1 MKRTFK
7 WMALL
12 ALITIT
18 FSGTNA
24 LAVEKTKKFHN
35 SWAVGGVETVNI
47 ANKFGEVRITNKGG
61 NQITIDVLVT
71 VEASSDSKANDLLDK
86 ISIAMQKK
94 GETVY
99 AKTIIENN
107 FNSQR
112 RFSINYVVNVPSDKN
127 LEISNKYGNT
137 IVNQL
142 FANGLFDIQYGNL
155 TANELKA
162 PGTDNMNVRIAYGK
176 ASIETANDLRLDL
189 QYSGGTVGKIK
200 DLLLQSKYSSLDLE
214 EGGNI
219 HIDSKYD
226 KYDFGKVASV
236 LATTKYTQVRIEKL
250 AKSLKIEAGYGS
262 IRVNEISA
270 DFESVSVT
278 NEYGQISLGL
288 GKASYAVD
296 ASCEYCGIS
305 YPESNFKGN
314 KMNERNTQ
322 TIDGEVG
329 NGGGG
334 TIYIR
339 SRYGEIRLG
348 D

>member
-7 WMALL
+7 WIALL
-12 ALITIT
+12 ALITIV
-18 FSGTNA
+18 FSATNA
-24 LAVEKTKKFHN
+24 LATEKTKKFHD
-35 SWAVGGVETVNI
+35 SWAASGIETVNI
-47 ANKFGEVRITNKGG
+47 VNKFGEVRITNKGG
-61 NQITIDVLVT
+61 NEITIDVLVT
-71 VEASSDSKANDLLDK
+71 VEASSENKAIGLLDK
-86 ISIAMQKK
+86 ISVSMQKNGK
-94 GETVY
+94 TVY
-99 AKTIIENN
+99 AKTTIENN
-107 FNSQR
+107 FSSQR
-112 RFSINYVVNVPSDKN
+112 RFSIDYVVNVPADKN

-142 FANGLFDIQYGNL
+142 FANGQFDIQYGNL

-162 PGTDNMNVRIAYGK
+162 PGTNNMNVRLAYGK

-189 QYSGGTVGKIK
+189 QYSGITVGKMK

-214 EGGNI
+214 EGGSI
-219 HIDSKYD
+219 RIDSKYD
-226 KYDFGKVASV
+226 KYNFGKVISV

-278 NEYGQISLGL
+278 NAYGQISLGL
-288 GKASYAVD
+288 GKASYSVD

-314 KMNERNTQ
+314 KMKERNTQ
-322 TIDGEVG
+322 TINGKVG
-329 NGGGG
+329 NGGR

-339 SRYGEIRLG
+339 SRYGEIRL
-348 D
+348 DD

>member
-7 WMALL
+7 WIALL
-12 ALITIT
+12 ALITIV
-18 FSGTNA
+18 FSATNA
-24 LAVEKTKKFHN
+24 LAVEKTKKFHD
-35 SWAVGGVETVNI
+35 SWAASGIETVNI
-47 ANKFGEVRITNKGG
+47 VNKFGEVRITNKGG
-61 NQITIDVLVT
+61 NEITIDVLVT
-71 VEASSDSKANDLLDK
+71 VEASSENKAIGLLDK
-86 ISIAMQKK
+86 ISVSMQKNGK
-94 GETVY
+94 TVY
-99 AKTIIENN
+99 AKTTIENN
-107 FNSQR
+107 FSSQR
-112 RFSINYVVNVPSDKN
+112 RFSIDYVVNVPADKN

-142 FANGLFDIQYGNL
+142 FANGQFDIQYGNL

-162 PGTDNMNVRIAYGK
+162 PGTNNMNVRLAYGK

-189 QYSGGTVGKIK
+189 QYSGITVGKMK

-214 EGGNI
+214 EGGSI
-219 HIDSKYD
+219 RIDSKYD
-226 KYDFGKVASV
+226 KYNFGKVISV

-278 NEYGQISLGL
+278 NAYGQISLGL
-288 GKASYAVD
+288 GKASYSVD

-314 KMNERNTQ
+314 KMKERNTQ
-322 TIDGEVG
+322 TINGKVG
-329 NGGGG
+329 NGGR

-339 SRYGEIRLG
+339 SRYGEIRL
-348 D
+348 DD